1 MRNYFVFEGDGMG
14 RVYNRQTETIK
25 RRDLRNN
32 MPKAEAILWSKLRR
46 RQMMG
51 YKFRRQF
58 SINQYVVDFYC
69 PELKLAIELDG
80 DTHFIGDA
88 VENDEKRE
96 IEIEDY
102 GVIFLRFQ
110 NNEIYRNLN
119 GVLIT
124 IAEKIKVLEFNK

>member
-1 MRNYFVFEGDGMG
+1 MG
-14 RVYNRQTETIK
+14 RVYNRQAENIK

-32 MPKAEAILWSKLRR
+32 MPNAEAILWSKLRR

-58 SINQYVVDFYC
+58 SINQYIVDFYC

-88 VENDEKRE
+88 AENDEKRE
-96 IEIEDY
+96 KEIEEY

-119 GVLIT
+119 CVLIS
-124 IAEKIKVLEFNK
+124 IAEKIKVLESNK